1 MGLFMTVVMLTVQP
15 QILFGIMRV
24 VGAEWAVKG
33 FIVLCIPCAVF
44 IVAPVAK
51 GTLECKINQLNS
63 MCLLGID
70 KLC

>member
-1 MGLFMTVVMLTVQP
+1 MVMLTVQP

-24 VGAEWAVKG
+24 VGAKWAVKG

-44 IVAPVAK
+44 LVAPVHVAK
-51 GTLECKINQLNS
+51 GTLECNINQLNS
-63 MCLLGID
+63 TCLLGID